1 MCMNRMNLKRFGGW
15 EEVIRESGSSTKTEF
30 TKLQNGVTELRFLD
44 EEPFVRWAH
53 WMNNCKRNVSC
64 IGADCPIC
72 QSIKIARQTGTKPPY
87 TSNRKFAMHVYNF
100 NTKKVEIIE
109 QGKTFFTQ
117 LHALHEEIGD
127 ITKYNIKVKTQNA
140 GSTDVMHT
148 LMPCAPSEL
157 TDDIKELCNEE
168 NLKPFDEIFKKPSK
182 EQIMDLMAGK
192 SPEEVFASKVEEN
205 TEDEKIGL

>member
-72 QSIKIARQTGTKPPY
+72 QSIKIAKWSDRTSFSRRRTFCTLGTLDEQLQ
-87 TSNRKFAMHVYNF
+87 
-100 NTKKVEIIE
+100 KKCILYR
-109 QGKTFFTQ
+109 TR
-117 LHALHEEIGD
+117 LS
-127 ITKYNIKVKTQNA
+127 Y
-140 GSTDVMHT
+140 
-148 LMPCAPSEL
+148 MP
-157 TDDIKELCNEE
+157 IN
-168 NLKPFDEIFKKPSK
+168 
-182 EQIMDLMAGK
+182 K
-192 SPEEVFASKVEEN
+192 SC
-205 TEDEKIGL
+205 